1 MSSRPP
7 LAELPTRAR
16 VRVEV
21 RRGSRI
27 KRGSDGGIDFLS
39 PIPCPFDYGSVLGEE
54 GADGDPADA
63 VLLGG
68 PRVRGSVHELQVLG
82 RVRFVDAGLQDDKW
96 ICGEGAP
103 TEGERRELDRFFR
116 AYARVKGLLAPA
128 RRLRGG
134 PSGRTRFEGV
144 EWR

>member
-7 LAELPTRAR
+7 LSALPAR
-16 VRVEV
+16 VSVRVEV

-27 KRGSDGGIDFLS
+27 KRGPRGEIDFLS
-39 PIPCPFDYGSVLGEE
+39 PVACPFDYGSVAGEE

-68 PRVRGSVHELQVLG
+68 PRARDTVHELSVLG
-82 RVRFVDAGLQDDKW
+82 RVCFVDAGLQDDKW
-96 ICGEGAP
+96 ICGEAPP
-103 TEGERRELDRFFR
+103 TEAERRELARFFR
-116 AYARVKGLLAPA
+116 TYARVKRLLGPA
-128 RRLRGG
+128 RRIR
-134 PSGRTRFEGV
+134 SGQAGETRFEGL